1 MTTQKSK
8 IKVVINGALGKM
20 GCAAVK
26 AVNNHPELMLAGALD
41 RSHNLGEE
49 LKEIAPDVV
58 VDFTDASAGV
68 RNTRTILEAGCRPVI
83 GTSGFT
89 EHEVSQ
95 LQALALKHKIGGVI
109 APNFALGSVL
119 LMKYSSE
126 VARFFPN
133 VEIVETHHEKKK
145 DAPSG
150 TALKTAEGIALTR
163 GERAAT
169 PLSPS
174 QSTDLIPGAQGATH
188 HGIKIHSIRLPGHL
202 AHQEVIFGGTGEV
215 VTLRHDVLDRECY
228 MPGVCMACMEVV
240 KINYL
245 AYGLENLLFD
255 E

>member
-1 MTTQKSK
+1 MEKNR
-8 IKVVINGALGKM
+8 IKVVINGARGKM

-26 AVNNHPELMLAGALD
+26 AVSNHPGLLLAGALD
-41 RSHNLGEE
+41 RSHHLSDE
-49 LKEIAPDVV
+49 LRKISPDVV
-58 VDFTDASAGV
+58 VDFTDASSGV
-68 RNTRTILEAGCRPVI
+68 SNTRTIIEAGCRPVI

-89 EHEVSQ
+89 EHDVSQ
-95 LQALALKHKIGGVI
+95 LQSIALKSGIGGVI

-119 LMKYSSE
+119 LMKYARE
-126 VARFFPN
+126 IARFFPN

-150 TALKTAEGIALTR
+150 TALKTAEGIALRR

-174 QSTDLIPGAQGATH
+174 QSTDLIPGAQGAIH
-188 HGIKIHSIRLPGHL
+188 HGVRIHSLRLPGHL

-215 VTLRHDVLDRECY
+215 ITLRHDALDRECY
-228 MPGVCMACMEVV
+228 MPGVCMACVEVMN
-240 KINYL
+240 IDYL

>member
-1 MTTQKSK
+1 MSTQTRK
-8 IKVVINGALGKM
+8 IKVVVNGALGKM

-26 AVNNHPELMLAGALD
+26 AVSNHSQLLFAGALD
-41 RSHNLGEE
+41 RSHNLREE
-49 LKEIAPDVV
+49 LKRIAPDVV

-68 RNTRTILEAGCRPVI
+68 QNARIILEAGCRPVI

-89 EHEVSQ
+89 EHEVSL
-95 LQALALKHKIGGVI
+95 LQTLEHNLGGVI

-119 LMKYSSE
+119 LMKYSKE
-126 VARFFPN
+126 IARFFPN

-169 PLSPS
+169 ALSPS

-188 HGIKIHSIRLPGHL
+188 HGVKIHSLRLPGHL

-215 VTLRHDVLDRECY
+215 ITLRHDVLDRECY
-228 MPGVCMACMEVV
+228 MPGVCMACTEVG